1 MQKPTP
7 PSTIPAIAPIEAR
20 TVIEELSPIIEP
32 LEPPR
37 HTMSSS
43 SATPLCDSCAKC
55 WVMKQEGGVRN
66 KRADGSAFTK
76 TERFCQL
83 DGGLHLFSLAERLV
97 LECNRF
103 VPTTPKTTL
112 D

>member
-7 PSTIPAIAPIEAR
+7 PTIPLLSPLESPVAID
-20 TVIEELSPIIEP
+20 ELSPIIEP

-37 HTMSSS
+37 HTISSS
-43 SATPLCDSCAKC
+43 TTTPLCDSCSKC
-55 WVMKQEGGVRN
+55 WVMKQEGSVRN
-66 KRADGSAFTK
+66 KRADGTPFTK

-103 VPTTPKTTL
+103 TPKTTP
-112 D
+112 